1 MSSII
6 LYMCLYLHWG
16 LFKII
21 SIFMYRT
28 YFSYTFRGYND
39 HISINNLC
47 FQINN
52 FWMVLLD
59 MTVITR
65 IPCQSLVL
73 SIFLD
78 VTDLFVKKC
87 CVACNKFYNALRGIL
102 YSLNNYT
109 ATNSSPSSHI
119 KMGQNFVSCF
129 WEQKF
134 RNRAMWNTH
143 WTFEHGY
150 RILMNMWL
158 DSLKCVA
165 VEKRALFPTSTHILE
180 SIYVFWQNS

>member
-1 MSSII
+1 MFLIT
-6 LYMCLYLHWG
+6 LLH
-16 LFKII
+16 LFDFTFQII

-28 YFSYTFRGYND
+28 YFSYTFRRYND

-59 MTVITR
+59 MTALTR

-73 SIFLD
+73 SMCLD
-78 VTDLFVKKC
+78 VTDLFENKC
-87 CVACNKFYNALRGIL
+87 CVAYNKFYNALRGIL

-119 KMGQNFVSCF
+119 PMGQNFLFLV
-129 WEQKF
+129 
-134 RNRAMWNTH
+134 
-143 WTFEHGY
+143 FE
-150 RILMNMWL
+150 NKSL
-158 DSLKCVA
+158 DIGQCYTV
-165 VEKRALFPTSTHILE
+165 RH
-180 SIYVFWQNS
+180 